1 MTCSAFNRCRGS
13 FLSHDNVRGHLRP
26 CALITRRSIR
36 SRDRG
41 EDDDPRRTKDPSRS
55 SSSVPREKK
64 FRKKRYRRSIVNVQS
79 PPNDTEI
86 FLNHASERN
95 VVLLSFTNIPSFL
108 SFLRPLLS
116 LFLFFFSHA
125 SRDILKPFF
134 ALIVFDFRPIKVDPA
149 HRARA
154 ARLHGELISPRWIRE
169 RLRLPSLVRNIPFPS
184 LRNDEEAARPSLR
197 GFLLTCP
204 PPLSRALHSKKYY
217 LSASCHINSPSTR

>member
-1 MTCSAFNRCRGS
+1 MILG
-13 FLSHDNVRGHLRP
+13 G
-26 CALITRRSIR
+26 RRIHPDHR
-36 SRDRG
+36 L
-41 EDDDPRRTKDPSRS
+41 PFHARRNFGRNGIVDRS
-55 SSSVPREKK
+55 SMFKVLPM
-64 FRKKRYRRSIVNVQS
+64 
-79 PPNDTEI
+79 TEI

>member
-1 MTCSAFNRCRGS
+1 MFDLRSHPPLLSSPSHPSVTPRHSTLFPGRVYSHANGVVAITVTCSAFNRCRGS

-86 FLNHASERN
+86 FLNRASERN
-95 VVLLSFTNIPSFL
+95 VVLLSFKYSFL
-108 SFLRPLLS
+108 PFFPSS
-116 LFLFFFSHA
+116 LIISLPFFFFHMHLGTS
-125 SRDILKPFF
+125 
-134 ALIVFDFRPIKVDPA
+134 
-149 HRARA
+149 
-154 ARLHGELISPRWIRE
+154 
-169 RLRLPSLVRNIPFPS
+169 
-184 LRNDEEAARPSLR
+184 
-197 GFLLTCP
+197 
-204 PPLSRALHSKKYY
+204 
-217 LSASCHINSPSTR
+217 

>member
-1 MTCSAFNRCRGS
+1 MFDLRSHPPLLSSPSHPSVTPRHSTLFPGRVYSHANGVVAITVTCSAFNRCRGS

-41 EDDDPRRTKDPSRS
+41 EDDDPRRRTRIHPDHRLLFHA
-55 SSSVPREKK
+55 RRN
-64 FRKKRYRRSIVNVQS
+64 FGRNRRSIVNVQS

-116 LFLFFFSHA
+116 LFLFFFFTCISGH
-125 SRDILKPFF
+125 LET
-134 ALIVFDFRPIKVDPA
+134 VF
-149 HRARA
+149 RAYC
-154 ARLHGELISPRWIRE
+154 
-169 RLRLPSLVRNIPFPS
+169 F
-184 LRNDEEAARPSLR
+184 
-197 GFLLTCP
+197 
-204 PPLSRALHSKKYY
+204 
-217 LSASCHINSPSTR
+217 